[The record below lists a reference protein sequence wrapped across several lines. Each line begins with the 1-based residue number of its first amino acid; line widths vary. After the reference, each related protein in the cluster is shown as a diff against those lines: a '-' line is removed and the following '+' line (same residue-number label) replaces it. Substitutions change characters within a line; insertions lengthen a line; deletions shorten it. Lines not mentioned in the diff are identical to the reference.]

1 MVEAISPFKRFPL
14 TPALTA
20 VRMQMEPER
29 GENMVESGFFP
40 PKGASLIKRRSTAGE
55 RSVRYYNTIN

>member
-40 PKGASLIKRRSTAGE
+40 PKEAGLIERRATADE
-55 RSVRYYNTIN
+55 HAVKYYNTIN